1 MIFKQTKTKIEV
13 AMMLNISPATL
24 RKWLNI
30 RYYDELAKLDYSK
43 NQQILTPKQ
52 LNFLAEKVDL
62 SPLNP

>member
-1 MIFKQTKTKIEV
+1 
-13 AMMLNISPATL
+13 MMLNISPATL